1 MSHANQKKTDDL
13 RESRLHAL
21 RTSSPKR
28 QLDRLKPL
36 EHQLELA
43 LARVAG
49 TKLAPIVVN
58 RMLESL
64 LLHPEILIH
73 ISGSEMAELPSTAE
87 GWNAFARDAIK
98 SEPLAVL
105 CIESRDANRREELKQ
120 AYISGLKPTDR
131 MTKARDG
138 TLDSEAECYITAELQ
153 RSAGL

>member
-1 MSHANQKKTDDL
+1 MSRSNQKTIDDL

-21 RTSSPKR
+21 RTTSPEH

-49 TKLAPIVVN
+49 TKLAPIVIN

-73 ISGSEMAELPSTAE
+73 ISGSEMAELPSNAE
-87 GWNAFARDAIK
+87 GWNAFAHDAIK
-98 SEPLAVL
+98 TEPLAVL
-105 CIESRDANRREELKQ
+105 CIESRDATRREELKQ
-120 AYISGLKPTDR
+120 IYIAGLKLTDR
-131 MTKARDG
+131 ITKARDG
-138 TLDSEAECYITAELQ
+138 TLDAAAESYVVVELQ

>member
-1 MSHANQKKTDDL
+1 MSRSTQKTIDDL

-21 RTSSPKR
+21 RTTSPKH

-49 TKLAPIVVN
+49 TKLAPIVIN
-58 RMLESL
+58 RMIESL
-64 LLHPEILIH
+64 LLNPEVLVFM
-73 ISGSEMAELPSTAE
+73 SGSSMAELPSTAE
-87 GWNAFARDAIK
+87 GWNAFAHDCIAN
-98 SEPLAVL
+98 EPLAVL
-105 CIESRDANRREELKQ
+105 CIASRDMTRREELKQ

-131 MTKARDG
+131 MSKARNG
-138 TLDSEAECYITAELQ
+138 TLDSESTAYITAELH